1 MHSVQDR
8 SLQNIHATSGYIV
21 TKVNGTVQY
30 VTSIPQ
36 VGHLIDQLEKLTDPV
51 LKKLG
56 VKKTDSDGDII
67 EEAEVPEQVEAK
79 EQ

>member
-1 MHSVQDR
+1 
-8 SLQNIHATSGYIV
+8 V

-36 VGHLIDQLEKLTDPV
+36 VGGLIDQLNKLTGPV

-56 VKKTDSDGDII
+56 VKKTDANGDMI
-67 EEAEVPEQVEAK
+67 EEAEVVAASPTTSSEEEDSFAQAQE
-79 EQ
+79 ETHE